1 MEPAQLL
8 ELFLG
13 KGRAQWCDGVT
24 NTYLLHAYH
33 VRSTFHDIEKLLF
46 GTLAP
51 GGVHAEKDLRLMEEE
66 TVGTID
72 VFRAFLQVLVHGAC
86 GIADDASEAVT
97 DGNGHAVMIESV
109 FIALVA
115 DGYQVHLLHQLDGE
129 AFLFGEVDDT
139 LPVAVGIS
147 YAQHFDFLLAPSRCR
162 IAKRCLGFGSIGM
175 KAIDEVFLYM
185 VEDDEGRLLL
195 LVKFHLLWSGLT
207 LLYLYLLVEAF
218 GQFLACLRKCHA
230 LLLHDK
236 ADGIT
241 TLATYK
247 AMADA
252 FRRTHKKRRVLVC
265 MERTDAFVVH
275 AALFQIDAKL
285 FYHFPDVQG

>member
-24 NTYLLHAYH
+24 NTNLLHAYH

-147 YAQHFDFLLAPSRCR
+147 YAEHVNLFLAPACHR
-162 IAKRCLGFGSIGM
+162 IAECSLRLRSVCMQAL
-175 KAIDEVFLYM
+175 DEVFLDM
-185 VEDDEGRLLL
+185 VEDDEGSLLL
-195 LVKFHLLWSGLT
+195 AVKFFLLWSGLT
-207 LLYLYLLVEAF
+207 FLHLYLLVEAF
-218 GQFLACLRKCHA
+218 GQFLACLWEGHA
-230 LLLHDK
+230 LFLHDET
-236 ADGIT
+236 DGVT
-241 TLATYK
+241 TLATDK

-252 FRRTHKKRRVLVC
+252 FRRTHKKRRVIVC

-275 AALFQIDAKL
+275 TALLQIDAKL
-285 FYHFPDVQG
+285 LDHFPDVQG